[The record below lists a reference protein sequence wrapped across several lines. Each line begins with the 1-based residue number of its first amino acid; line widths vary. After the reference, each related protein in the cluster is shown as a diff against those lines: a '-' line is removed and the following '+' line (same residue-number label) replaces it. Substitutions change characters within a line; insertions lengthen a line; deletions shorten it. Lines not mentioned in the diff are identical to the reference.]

1 MYTILII
8 LTYRSTTLITFLIFT
23 YFTNSTKYSSIW
35 IFIITWITFIYTM
48 TINTYFRI
56 ITNRIT
62 CRNRCNIF
70 LRLIM
75 TLIIRL
81 IIMINKF
88 PTIFIPCFTLI
99 TIRIFY
105 TYIFTSICITI
116 SKSWIPLTIF
126 IL

>member
-8 LTYRSTTLITFLIFT
+8 LTCRSTTLITFLIFT